1 MNIRIKILIVLLLAM
16 ACNAVLSQN
25 NIKDYEYICYCT
37 LIGANPRDI
46 IETGNNWDLLLALKD
61 GKTSDELDKSGIK
74 YSQKQ
79 LDVLQAINFIKKQ
92 DGKYYS
98 LITILNSK
106 ESSEIRSL
114 TKDIAAKIVLQIHN
128 DYFSFSNKLKEQGF
142 ERNTYTLFFSYVM
155 DNLVWQKLEAVNAIP
170 QQKITVEIPL
180 WDGTVW
186 FLHDKRKFDCG
197 TNSSSFE
204 NLNIA
209 INWSDYSGV
218 SLSDIDN
225 NVMEAILK
233 DYKKNVIITDTSIK
247 SLLLNYD
254 LCKPSGKI
262 KFPVIK
268 KDTADKINVLSQNIA
283 NIISDYLIKNI
294 DFSTVLNKFHIKS
307 KSDAIIILYHEIM
320 WDILDIMEEKGQIK
334 KPVAFAQPKNCMPSD
349 IKDLIFIYEE

>member
-1 MNIRIKILIVLLLAM
+1 MKIKFCALLLFVLIFT
-16 ACNAVLSQN
+16 NAFSQN
-25 NIKDYEYICYCT
+25 AIKDYEYICYCT

-46 IETGNNWDLLLALKD
+46 IQTGNNWDLLLALKD
-61 GKTSDELDKSGIK
+61 GKTTEELDKSGIK

-106 ESSEIRSL
+106 ETSEIRSL
-114 TKDIAAKIVLQIHN
+114 TKDISAKIYLQIHN
-128 DYFSFSNKLKEQGF
+128 DYVSFYSSLKEEGF
-142 ERNTYTLFFSYVM
+142 EKNTYTLFFSYIM
-155 DNLVWQKLEAVNAIP
+155 DNLVWQKLETENAIP
-170 QQKITVEIPL
+170 KQKITAETPV

-186 FLHDKRKFDCG
+186 FLQTKRNFSCG

-209 INWSDYSGV
+209 LNWSDYSGI
-218 SLSDIDN
+218 SISDFDG

-233 DYKKNVIITDTSIK
+233 DYKKNAIITDTSLRN
-247 SLLLNYD
+247 LLLNYD
-254 LCKPSGKI
+254 LCKQSGKLR
-262 KFPVIK
+262 FPVIK
-268 KDTADKINVLSQNIA
+268 NDTSDKINVFSERIA
-283 NIISDYLIKNI
+283 NTIADYLMKDI
-294 DFSTVLNKFHIKS
+294 DFSGILNKYHIKS

-320 WDILDIMEEKGQIK
+320 WDILDDMEAKGQLK
-334 KPVAFAQPKNCMPSD
+334 KPVAFSQPKNCKPTD